1 MLGDRNSPVY
11 PKDAPTL
18 DDVPRGDADPGPSC
32 QSRGGGR
39 FLASHARGQARPG
52 QLRAR
57 LTRPKSCRY
66 HFAAE
71 VLLTLI

>member
-1 MLGDRNSPVY
+1 MLGDRNSPGY
-11 PKDAPTL
+11 PRTLRPL
-18 DDVPRGDADPGPSC
+18 DDVPRGDADPGTCC
-32 QSRGGGR
+32 QPRYGCR
-39 FLASHARGQARPG
+39 FLASHALGRAHPG

-66 HFAAE
+66 RFAAE

>member
-18 DDVPRGDADPGPSC
+18 DDVPRGDADPKTRC
-32 QSRGGGR
+32 QPRGGGR
-39 FLASHARGQARPG
+39 FQGPHARGRAHPDQF
-52 QLRAR
+52 RAR
-57 LTRPKSCRY
+57 ITRLKSYRY